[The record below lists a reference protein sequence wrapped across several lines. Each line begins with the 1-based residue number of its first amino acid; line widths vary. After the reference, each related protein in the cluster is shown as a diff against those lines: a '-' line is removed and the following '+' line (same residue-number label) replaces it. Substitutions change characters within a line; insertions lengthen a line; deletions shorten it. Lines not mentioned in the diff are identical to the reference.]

1 MALRIGIG
9 LAVLLVVAVFIST
22 RDVPAGVAGRPVL
35 SVDFPAVSEPGSVE
49 TATFTITNPGPGR
62 MNSVFLAFARVGIDV
77 PIVEAGA
84 QHENPY
90 IVAIDP
96 EPDAVSIDGVVFRFP
111 GLDEGR
117 SMTVSFDLK
126 IPTERGIA
134 ANSVTAYPG
143 EDLERAKGV
152 RLQTQVGG

>member
-9 LAVLLVVAVFIST
+9 LAVVLVAAVLIST
-22 RDVPAGVAGRPVL
+22 RDVPEGIEGRPVIA
-35 SVDFPAVSEPGSVE
+35 VDFPAVSEPGSVQ

-62 MNSVFLAFARVGIDV
+62 MDSLFLSFARVGIDI
-77 PIVEAGA
+77 PIVEVGV

-96 EPDAVSIDGVVFRFP
+96 EPDAVSIDAVVFRFA
-111 GLDEGR
+111 GLDEGET
-117 SMTVSFDLK
+117 MTVSFDLK

-143 EDLERAKGV
+143 EDSQRAKGV

>member
-9 LAVLLVVAVFIST
+9 LAVLLVAAVLIST
-22 RDVPAGVAGRPVL
+22 RDVPAGLAGRPVVD
-35 SVDFPAVSEPGSVE
+35 VDFPAVSEPGSTH

-62 MNSVFLAFARVGIDV
+62 MRSVFLAFARVGTDL

-96 EPDAVSIDGVVFRFP
+96 EPDAVSLDGVVFRFA
-111 GLDEGR
+111 GLDAGET
-117 SMTVSFDLK
+117 MTVSFDLTV
-126 IPTERGIA
+126 PTERGLA

-143 EDLERAKGV
+143 EDPQRAKGV